1 MERELFGSNKCMLQ
15 LCKSSNKC
23 LPYRTS
29 VQYLDTSAAQAAVCF
44 LTGMLHCFIAVIQ
57 TPKSECTP
65 CCMQSGQL
73 LPVLRNSQCGVY
85 EGTHEFKK
93 KCGTFYPSCFLRI
106 SFWATLL
113 RVLVHPART
122 ARPSLTGNLIM
133 DLARLFGCRFFFGGL
148 KSWITK
154 AGWTYLQQP
163 WKCKI
168 YLSKLYIIK
177 SSCTTVQWIHLDRNW
192 KCKFE

>member
-1 MERELFGSNKCMLQ
+1 MLQ

-93 KCGTFYPSCFLRI
+93 KVWNILSQLFFENKFL
-106 SFWATLL
+106 SY
-113 RVLVHPART
+113 
-122 ARPSLTGNLIM
+122 SLTSLSASSPYCKTQPHWQLDHGPCQTVRLQVFFRRFEELDNQSWMNLS
-133 DLARLFGCRFFFGGL
+133 ATTL
-148 KSWITK
+148 KVQNLSEQT
-154 AGWTYLQQP
+154 
-163 WKCKI
+163 I
-168 YLSKLYIIK
+168 YNQKFMCNCTVN
-177 SSCTTVQWIHLDRNW
+177 SSG
-192 KCKFE
+192 